1 MRRQNG
7 IENKSFFNALHKENK
22 MKYLSIIS
30 ILCGSIILFGTSCK
44 KQITDEGLEKR
55 INLRKIE
62 FVLYTDKDFSN
73 DNHTIIFKVSIKKST
88 NQVLWDSTLAS
99 MKIKDIP
106 GPAHKLIVNKLVPGN
121 DPSLLKVGFYY
132 TIKDVGNSWYLSAFN
147 IGETFKVVDFIFQ

>member
-1 MRRQNG
+1 
-7 IENKSFFNALHKENK
+7 

-88 NQVLWDSTLAS
+88 NEILWDSALAP
-99 MKIKDIP
+99 MIVKDIP
-106 GPAHKLIVNKLVPGN
+106 SQAHKSIIEKAVPGN
-121 DPSLLKVGFYY
+121 DPSLLK
-132 TIKDVGNSWYLSAFN
+132 LAF
-147 IGETFKVVDFIFQ
+147 IIR